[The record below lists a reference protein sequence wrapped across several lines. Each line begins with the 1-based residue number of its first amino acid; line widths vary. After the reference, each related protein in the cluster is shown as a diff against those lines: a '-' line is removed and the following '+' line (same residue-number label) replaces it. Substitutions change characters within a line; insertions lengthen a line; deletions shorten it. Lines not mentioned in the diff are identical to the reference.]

1 LSQLSEIHSGV
12 ETESTLIG
20 IGGSGI
26 YEPAGPY
33 YGLLLAEEVLKEA
46 RS

>member
-1 LSQLSEIHSGV
+1 V

-20 IGGSGI
+20 IKGSGI
-26 YEPAGPY
+26 YEPSGPY
-33 YGLLLAEEVLKEA
+33 YGLFLAEEVLKEA